1 MAEIDPHH
9 VLEEEDSPAPE
20 QVLED
25 NRLRREFVDEI
36 MASLDVQQTER
47 VRLLVDQL
55 HPADIADLIELMDAD
70 HRAQLIPALGDQ
82 LDADVIAELNDWVR
96 DDVFALLNPRE
107 VADVVTQMDTD
118 DAVAVIEDLEA
129 DQQREVLRAM
139 PTEDRAAIEEALTYP
154 EESAGRLMQ
163 RDLIAVPEYW
173 TIGQVIDHLRD
184 NPELTTE
191 FWEIFVVDPQHKPVG
206 TMRLSWVLR
215 APRAVT
221 VGDVMTREQTLIP
234 VDMDREELAYKFQ
247 QYALISAA
255 VIDGGGRLVGVIMV
269 DDVLH
274 VIQEEAQEDSLKLAG
289 AGDGDINEPILDTV
303 KTRVRWLV
311 VNFGT
316 AVLASLVISLFQDS
330 IQNMVALAIL
340 MPIVASMGGNAGTQT
355 MTVAVRALAT
365 NQLTAANATRIVW
378 RETRVAMLNGVI
390 LALLVGLLAGAYFH
404 CTSLGLVIGTAMIF
418 NIMVAGLAGVLVPL
432 GLDKANI
439 DPAISSSVF
448 VTMFTDVMGFM
459 GFLGLATLTGLAQ
472 KCT

>member
-1 MAEIDPHH
+1 MADPDPNMHH
-9 VLEEEDSPAPE
+9 DDEESPTPGQA
-20 QVLED
+20 LAD
-25 NRLRREFVDEI
+25 NRLRREFVDEVI
-36 MASLDVQQTER
+36 SALDINQTER
-47 VRLLVDQL
+47 VQLLVDQL
-55 HPADIADLIELMDAD
+55 HPADIADLIELLDSQ
-70 HRAQLIPALGDQ
+70 HRALLIPALAGQ

-107 VADVVTQMDTD
+107 MADVVGQLDTD
-118 DAVAVIEDLEA
+118 DAVAIIEDLEA

-139 PTEDRAAIEEALTYP
+139 PMEDRAAIEEALTYP

-163 RDLIAVPEYW
+163 RDLIAVPAYW
-173 TIGQVIDHLRD
+173 TVGQVIDHLRE

-191 FWEIFVVDPQHKPVG
+191 FWEIFVVDAQHKPVG

-215 APRAVT
+215 APRAVN
-221 VGDVMTREQTLIP
+221 VGDVMARDQTLIP

-255 VIDGGGRLVGVIMV
+255 VTDAAGRLVGVITV

-274 VIQEEAQEDSLKLAG
+274 VIQEEAQEDILKLAG
-289 AGDGDINEPILDTV
+289 AGDGDINEPIFDTV
-303 KTRVRWLV
+303 KSRVRWLL
-311 VNFGT
+311 VNCGT
-316 AVLASLVISLFQDS
+316 AVLASLIISIFQDS

-355 MTVAVRALAT
+355 MTVTVRALAT

-378 RETRVAMLNGVI
+378 RETRIAMLNGLLLSV
-390 LALLVGLLAGAYFH
+390 LVGVMAGAYFQ
-404 CTSLGLVIGTAMIF
+404 CRDLGFVIAAAMLF

-439 DPAISSSVF
+439 DPAVSSSVF

-459 GFLGLATLTGLAQ
+459 GFLGLATLTGLATR
-472 KCT
+472 CT

>member
-1 MAEIDPHH
+1 MAEPENIPLDT
-9 VLEEEDSPAPE
+9 EDSPAPE
-20 QVLED
+20 QVLAD

-36 MASLDVQQTER
+36 TSSLDIQQTER
-47 VRLLVDQL
+47 VQMLVDQL
-55 HPADIADLIELMDAD
+55 HPADIADLIELMDPE
-70 HRAQLIPALGDQ
+70 HRALLIPALGER

-96 DDVFALLNPRE
+96 DDVFAVLNPRE
-107 VADVVTQMDTD
+107 VADVVTQLDTD
-118 DAVAVIEDLEA
+118 DAVAIIEDLEA

-139 PTEDRAAIEEALTYP
+139 PTEDRAAIEEALAYP

-173 TIGQVIDHLRD
+173 TIGKVIDHLRE

-191 FWEIFVVDPQHKPVG
+191 FWEIFVVDPQHRPVG

-221 VGDVMTREQTLIP
+221 VGDVMAREQTLIP

-255 VIDGGGRLVGVIMV
+255 VVDASGRLVGVITV
-269 DDVLH
+269 DDVVH
-274 VIQEEAQEDSLKLAG
+274 VIQEEAQEDTLKLAG

-316 AVLASLVISLFQDS
+316 ALMASFVISLFQDS

-355 MTVAVRALAT
+355 MAVAVRALAT
-365 NQLTAANATRIVW
+365 NQLTPANASRIVW
-378 RETRVAMLNGVI
+378 RETRVALLNGII
-390 LALLVGLLAGAYFH
+390 LATLVGVLAGSYFN
-404 CTSLGLVIGTAMIF
+404 CTSLGLVIAAAMVF
-418 NIMVAGLAGVLVPL
+418 NILVAGLAGVLVPL
-432 GLDKANI
+432 GLDKANV
-439 DPAISSSVF
+439 DPAVSSSVF
-448 VTMFTDVMGFM
+448 VTMFTDVMGFL
-459 GFLGLATLTGLAQ
+459 GFLGLATMTGLASQ
-472 KCT
+472 CT